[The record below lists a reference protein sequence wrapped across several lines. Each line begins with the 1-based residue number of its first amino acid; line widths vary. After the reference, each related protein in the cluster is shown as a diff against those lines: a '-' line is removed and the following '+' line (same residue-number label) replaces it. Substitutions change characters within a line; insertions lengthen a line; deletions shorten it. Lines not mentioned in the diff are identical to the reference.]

1 MSAQLEVIPPVEV
14 IPSSPRCGSLLS
26 KGLYIN
32 HGLPKGKEVTG
43 DGNFWC
49 GKTQKVYGPDDR
61 ICDGDRCTDATRS
74 CYEE

>member
-1 MSAQLEVIPPVEV
+1 MSTQLEVLQPG
-14 IPSSPRCGSLLS
+14 SRCGSLLS

-32 HGLPKGKEVTG
+32 AGLPKGKEVTG

-49 GKTQKVYGPDDR
+49 GKTQKIYGPDDR

>member
-1 MSAQLEVIPPVEV
+1 MSAQLEVLQP
-14 IPSSPRCGSLLS
+14 SPRCSSLLS

-32 HGLPKGKEVTG
+32 AGLPKGKEVTG

-49 GKTQKVYGPDDR
+49 GRTQKIYGPDDR
-61 ICDGDRCTDATRS
+61 ICDGDRCTDTTRT

>member
-1 MSAQLEVIPPVEV
+1 MSTQLEVLQPG
-14 IPSSPRCGSLLS
+14 PRCGSLLS

-32 HGLPKGKEVTG
+32 AGLPKGKEVTG
-43 DGNFWC
+43 DGNFRC
-49 GKTQKVYGPDDR
+49 GKTQKIYGPDDR

>member
-1 MSAQLEVIPPVEV
+1 MSAQLEVL
-14 IPSSPRCGSLLS
+14 PSSPRCSSLLS

-32 HGLPKGKEVTG
+32 AGLAKGKEVTG

-49 GKTQKVYGPDDR
+49 GKTQKIYGPDDR

>member
-1 MSAQLEVIPPVEV
+1 MSAQLEVLQPG
-14 IPSSPRCGSLLS
+14 PRCLSLLS

-32 HGLPKGKEVTG
+32 AGLPKGKEVTG

-49 GKTQKVYGPDDR
+49 GKTQKIYGPDDR

>member
-1 MSAQLEVIPPVEV
+1 MTTELEVIQPG
-14 IPSSPRCGSLLS
+14 PRCSSLLS

-32 HGLPKGKEVTG
+32 AGLPKGKEVTG

-74 CYEE
+74 CYES

>member
-1 MSAQLEVIPPVEV
+1 MSTQLEVLQPG
-14 IPSSPRCGSLLS
+14 PRCSSLLS

-32 HGLPKGKEVTG
+32 AGLPKGKEVTG

-49 GKTQKVYGPDDR
+49 GKTQKIYGPDDR

>member
-1 MSAQLEVIPPVEV
+1 MTTELEVIQ
-14 IPSSPRCGSLLS
+14 SGARCRSLLS

-32 HGLPKGKEVTG
+32 AGLPKGKEVTG

-61 ICDGDRCTDATRS
+61 ICDGDRCTNATRS

>member
-1 MSAQLEVIPPVEV
+1 MSAQLEVL
-14 IPSSPRCGSLLS
+14 PSGPRCSSLLS

-32 HGLPKGKEVTG
+32 AGLPKGKEVTG

-49 GKTQKVYGPDDR
+49 GKTQKIYGPDDR
-61 ICDGDRCTDATRS
+61 ICDGDRCTNATRS